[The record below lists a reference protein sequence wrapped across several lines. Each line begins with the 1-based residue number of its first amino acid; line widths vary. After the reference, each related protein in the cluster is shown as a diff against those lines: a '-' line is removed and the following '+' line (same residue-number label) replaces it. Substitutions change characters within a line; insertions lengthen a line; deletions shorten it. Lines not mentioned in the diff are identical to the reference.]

1 MSFRFLSS
9 DCQKLFWALLLT
21 EVLELLPP
29 PAAAPPA
36 ALVLVDA
43 IWVLIATVPLT
54 SRDIL
59 T

>member
-1 MSFRFLSS
+1 
-9 DCQKLFWALLLT
+9 
-21 EVLELLPP
+21 LLPP
-29 PAAAPPA
+29 PDGGTAAA

-43 IWVLIATVPLT
+43 IWVLIELVPLT